1 MAISITVTD
10 PSGKNNQ
17 DLLEMVDTSKYEM
30 KKAFPEEESFM
41 RLFWEEQKKYNNL
54 KNKRQMR
61 WHPMI
66 IKWYLLLRHL
76 SATSYST
83 LRDIVL
89 VYLPNTRTMYEYP
102 QCA

>member
-1 MAISITVTD
+1 
-10 PSGKNNQ
+10 
-17 DLLEMVDTSKYEM
+17 MVDTSKYEM
-30 KKAFPEEESFM
+30 KNAFPEDERFM

-66 IKWYLLLRHL
+66 ITWYLLLRHK

-83 LRDIVL
+83 LRDIVF
-89 VYLPNTRTMYEYP
+89 VYLPNTRTLYDYP
-102 QCA
+102 HCV